1 MNATAK
7 TNAQAAWDIWTS
19 SGELMIWVDT
29 TPLRG
34 SGGADKRGIG
44 TLSGHPFTFY
54 VYGSSLPIIK
64 LDENLPAGTID
75 LLAALKYFQ
84 AQGFLAA
91 NGTVLQINFGWE
103 VCSTGG
109 VPETFKL
116 TEYSISGS

>member
-1 MNATAK
+1 TPVSALTSLSATYAETMNETAS

-34 SGGADKRGIG
+34 DGGATQRGTG

-64 LDENLPAGTID
+64 FDNNLSAGTID
-75 LLAALKYFQ
+75 LLAALHYFQ
-84 AQGFLAA
+84 GQG
-91 NGTVLQINFGWE
+91 
-103 VCSTGG
+103 
-109 VPETFKL
+109 
-116 TEYSISGS
+116 